1 MIGNSN
7 MEKKQVRKDQAGK
20 ARIGAIGENLVVAK
34 LMQQGWDAFNANCT
48 IKNYKSIDVVC
59 LNADMKE
66 SDELWWK
73 PKTSL
78 IQVKTS
84 VQNNIPEGFSIQE
97 TLDKDYLKQ
106 MVKGPYV
113 FVSAKMNDGGYTFR
127 YFIISRNQFINL
139 LYLVHQY
146 YVNVLHQD
154 DNLELSAP
162 ACISISWLEGKPEF
176 SSRNHANFGNP
187 LSESCEDKWENIWED

>member
-1 MIGNSN
+1 
-7 MEKKQVRKDQAGK
+7 MEKKQEKNNQAGK
-20 ARIGAIGENLVVAK
+20 ARLGSIGENLVVAK

-48 IKNYKSIDVVC
+48 IKNYKSIDIVC
-59 LNADMKE
+59 LNTDLKE

-78 IQVKTS
+78 VQVKTS
-84 VQNNIPEGFSIQE
+84 VQNNIPAGFSIQE
-97 TLDKDYLKQ
+97 TLDKDYLQQ

-113 FVSAKMNDGGYTFR
+113 FVSAKQNDYGYTFR
-127 YFIISRNQFINL
+127 YFIISRTQFIDL
-139 LYLVHQY
+139 LYKAHRY

-154 DNLELSAP
+154 DKIELSAP

-176 SSRNHANFGNP
+176 SSRNHAHFGNP
-187 LSESCEDKWENIWED
+187 LTETEKCEDKWENIWEE

>member
-1 MIGNSN
+1 

-48 IKNYKSIDVVC
+48 IKNYKSIDIVC
-59 LNADMKE
+59 LNSELKE

-78 IQVKTS
+78 VQVKTS
-84 VQNNIPEGFSIQE
+84 VQTNIPTGFTIEES
-97 TLDKDYLKQ
+97 LDKDYLEK

-113 FVSAKMNDGGYTFR
+113 FVFAKQQEGGFNFR
-127 YFIISRNQFINL
+127 YFVLSRRQFIRL
-139 LYLVHQY
+139 LHTSHVFYDKKHNGQEVKT
-146 YVNVLHQD
+146 
-154 DNLELSAP
+154 AP
-162 ACISISWLEGKPEF
+162 AGLSVSWLEGKPEF
-176 SSRNHANFGNP
+176 SPRVPIDFGNP
-187 LSESCEDKWENIWED
+187 IKETCEDQWENIWME

>member
-1 MIGNSN
+1 MIGDNN
-7 MEKKQVRKDQAGK
+7 MKKKQERNDQAGK

-48 IKNYKSIDVVC
+48 IKNYKSIDIVC
-59 LNADMKE
+59 LNADLKE
-66 SDELWWK
+66 NDRLWWK

-84 VQNNIPEGFSIQE
+84 VQTNIPAGFNIRDA
-97 TLDKDYLKQ
+97 LNKDYLQQ
-106 MVKGPYV
+106 MVIGPYV
-113 FVSAKMNDGGYTFR
+113 FVSAEPKEDNYTFR
-127 YFIISRNQFINL
+127 YFIISRKQFINL
-139 LYLVHQY
+139 LYLAHHF
-146 YVNVLHQD
+146 YVNVLHKN

-176 SSRNHANFGNP
+176 SSRNHADFGNP
-187 LSESCEDKWENIWED
+187 LSESCEDKWNNIWEE